1 VSATAE
7 AEGVYEIPQEMR
19 DFRRVV
25 IARAMAG

>member
-1 VSATAE
+1 VTAE
-7 AEGVYEIPQEMR
+7 PEGVYEIPQEMR